1 MDAGAEE
8 LTRVDA
14 TVDALA
20 AALAAAGDP
29 NRAAAMARYMKD
41 HFAFFGVPTPERR
54 AIQREVLERWRPEE
68 SELVAFVDAAWARP
82 ERELQYAACDVVA
95 QSASRCSP
103 AFIAD
108 LERWITHRSWW
119 DTVDALSHG
128 VSAVIDAHPET
139 VDVMDRWIE
148 SDNFWLARVAI
159 IHQLGRKTTTDAGR
173 LFRYCARRAGDT
185 EFFIRRAIGW
195 ALREYSKTD
204 PDRGRV
210 RLGSRSGAVSVVP
223 AQRPPPDS
231 YGLTRRHAHNVAPT
245 GSTDARRSTL

>member
-8 LTRVDA
+8 LTRVEA

-29 NRAAAMARYMKD
+29 ERAVAMARYMKD
-41 HFAFFGVPTPERR
+41 HFAFFGVPAPERR
-54 AIQREVLERWRPEE
+54 AIQREVLGRWRPEE
-68 SELVAFVDAAWARP
+68 SELVGFVDAAWARP

-119 DTVDALSHG
+119 DSVDSLAHG
-128 VSAVIDAHPET
+128 VGALIEVHPKT
-139 VDVMDRWIE
+139 VAAMDRWIA

-159 IHQLGRKTTTDAGR
+159 IHQLVYKTATDADR
-173 LFRYCARRAGDT
+173 VFRYCTRRAGDS
-185 EFFIRRAIGW
+185 EFFLRKAIGW
-195 ALREYSKTD
+195 ALREYSKTN
-204 PDRGRV
+204 PAAV
-210 RLGSRSGAVSVVP
+210 VAFVSAHEAELSPLSRREA
-223 AQRPPPDS
+223 
-231 YGLTRRHAHNVAPT
+231 LRRIPT
-245 GSTDARRSTL
+245 A